1 MAINP
6 NLVGVPAQSKNL
18 DTTTTTTTAGL
29 VHRQV
34 ISLADPE
41 TATNY
46 ARVSGGS
53 LQVSVQNATLAVTQS
68 GTFNITNISGTVSLP
83 TGASTA
89 TLQTTGNTSLNSI
102 DTKTPTLSGG
112 RVPVESNLV
121 QGLTDTQLRA
131 SAVPVSGTFWQATQ
145 PVSAVSLPLPTDAS
159 TSALQTTGNSSL
171 SSIDA
176 KTPSLSSGRVPVE
189 SNLVQG
195 LTDTQLRASA
205 VPVSAASLPL
215 PTGAATSAAQTDGT
229 QKTQLKD
236 KRNLIGFGASFS
248 PLNELLQHS
257 PLRLVGQGFTGT
269 TLDTVAW
276 STSASGSGAVTL
288 TGDSTATLTT
298 GATANS
304 SINLSSTRAARFMFG
319 YANMFRAVVSTG
331 DAGTANNV
339 RSIGVDNGT
348 DGLGFTWNGTAFGIY
363 YKNNSVV
370 TNITSGFNGDLGT
383 TYTWSTT
390 PRALEIVYF
399 TTGFWFFVDDQL
411 LHTIALSTL
420 SAPLTQSLSLPLAA
434 SNTNSG
440 GSTTNLTLKIW
451 NQTVFRL
458 GNEYQRPKYANITT
472 NTTTTLKLGAG
483 TLRKIIINTNGSTN
497 NTATIYD
504 NTTGSGTKIGTIT
517 TSTAVGGT
525 FEYDL
530 DFFAGLT
537 IVTANGSAANL
548 TVVYD

>member
-18 DTTTTTTTAGL
+18 DTATTTTTAGL

-102 DTKTPTLSGG
+102 DTKTPALSGG

-131 SAVPVSGTFWQATQ
+131 SAVPVSGTFWQSTQPVSGTFWQATQ

-205 VPVSAASLPL
+205 VPVSLSSSPL
-215 PTGAATSAAQTDGT
+215 PTDAAT
-229 QKTQLKD
+229 
-236 KRNLIGFGASFS
+236 
-248 PLNELLQHS
+248 E
-257 PLRLVGQGFTGT
+257 
-269 TLDTVAW
+269 
-276 STSASGSGAVTL
+276 
-288 TGDSTATLTT
+288 
-298 GATANS
+298 
-304 SINLSSTRAARFMFG
+304 
-319 YANMFRAVVSTG
+319 
-331 DAGTANNV
+331 
-339 RSIGVDNGT
+339 
-348 DGLGFTWNGTAFGIY
+348 
-363 YKNNSVV
+363 
-370 TNITSGFNGDLGT
+370 
-383 TYTWSTT
+383 
-390 PRALEIVYF
+390 
-399 TTGFWFFVDDQL
+399 
-411 LHTIALSTL
+411 STL
-420 SAPLTQSLSLPLAA
+420 VALNNKF
-434 SNTNSG
+434 NTNSF
-440 GSTTNLTLKIW
+440 S
-451 NQTVFRL
+451 
-458 GNEYQRPKYANITT
+458 NINT
-472 NTTTTLKLGAG
+472 NTTTTVKSGAG
-483 TLRKIIINTNGSTN
+483 VLKRIVVNQVGALSNTC
-497 NTATIYD
+497 TIYD
-504 NTTGSGTKIGTIT
+504 NTTATGTIIGTIDPHT
-517 TSTAVGGT
+517 HMV
-525 FEYDL
+525 FEYDVV
-530 DFFAGLT
+530 FNTGLT
-537 IVTANGSAANL
+537 IVTATGTAADL
-548 TVVYD
+548 TIVYQ